1 MYTSSDN
8 YWNYTMLM
16 ESYYRDLINRNYL
29 ATQLPRYGLH
39 MQNPSYYYPS
49 LDGSRL
55 HFRSNLS
62 SIRRGSSRNN
72 QRLATHTQ
80 TYRGPN
86 VIDNVVMIG
95 VPFVANGL
103 MAGVQLEPQGSFS
116 GGFDHVFGQISGF
129 GDFDDTGS
137 DLIDMFDVGGDM
149 FDLVGDFF

>member
-16 ESYYRDLINRNYL
+16 ESYYRNLINRNYL
-29 ATQLPRYGLH
+29 VSQLPQYALH
-39 MQNPSYYYPS
+39 MQNPSYYYPG
-49 LDGSRL
+49 LDGSRH

-72 QRLATHTQ
+72 QRLATRTQ

-86 VIDNVVMIG
+86 VMDNVVMIG
-95 VPFVANGL
+95 VPFVVNGL
-103 MAGVQLEPQGSFS
+103 MTGVQLEPQDNFS

-129 GDFDDTGS
+129 GDFGDTGS